1 MTGAQKKKLQ
11 DEETEQDE
19 ETDTGLYRGV
29 TTSDKHMNDRST
41 EEEIAG

>member
-11 DEETEQDE
+11 DEEK
-19 ETDTGLYRGV
+19 DTGLYRGV
-29 TTSDKHMNDRST
+29 TASDKHMTDKST